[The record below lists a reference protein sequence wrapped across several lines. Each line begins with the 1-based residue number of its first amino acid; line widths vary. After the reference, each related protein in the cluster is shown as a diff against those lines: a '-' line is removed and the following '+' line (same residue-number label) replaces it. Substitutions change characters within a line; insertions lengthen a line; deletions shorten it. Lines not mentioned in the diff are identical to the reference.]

1 VKKGVHVLFDF
12 LRFFS
17 YHLVMLETF
26 GRLIEQYF
34 REKGSIPDFVRENYP
49 SNEEAARIRTIR
61 RYVSDEMV
69 PRFSAAKE
77 LVDKLNIKIS
87 DEELLSILEF
97 SASEKSVRVN
107 YKHSYLFEK
116 ISLRTSDLYKDSGMM
131 DHEIQNMFTE
141 RINDVSGGNIKEYL
155 VNLIEYDL
163 ENFIRF
169 KKIGNVP
176 KNESEGEKDK

>member
-1 VKKGVHVLFDF
+1 
-12 LRFFS
+12 
-17 YHLVMLETF
+17 MLETF

-34 REKGSIPDFVRENYP
+34 REKGSI
-49 SNEEAARIRTIR
+49 
-61 RYVSDEMV
+61 

-176 KNESEGEKDK
+176 KNDMAGALLGVVCLGLCYFIYMKVKGKKTNENYLCCWT